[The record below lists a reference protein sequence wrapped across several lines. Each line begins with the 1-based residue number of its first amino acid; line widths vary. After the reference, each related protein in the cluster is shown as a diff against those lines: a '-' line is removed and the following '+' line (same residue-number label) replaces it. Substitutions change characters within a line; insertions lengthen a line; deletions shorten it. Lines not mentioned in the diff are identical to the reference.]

1 MTYRLEFLIMFFG
14 FTILATLEPNVLLI
28 FGSIISAVGWMFC
41 FFDDWNYQDD
51 YEEDN

>member
-28 FGSIISAVGWMFC
+28 FGSIISAVGWMVC